1 MRFRVLL
8 LISAIWILAGWQT
21 GAAIDKETLRW
32 IRSKNP
38 PIGKI
43 VIEGNTYFRSPEI
56 KKRMYAKERSLWRA
70 IKGDRRARVQRETAS
85 RDSLE
90 VKYFYLRE
98 GFLNVSVTEDYEP
111 IGRDSAALVR
121 ITISEGRQ
129 FRFGPRTV
137 TGQYDDRFRGDIEGT
152 ANRLGEGKPI
162 DLFKL
167 RETVFTM
174 KSILANN
181 GYPHAVVDYAVDSTR
196 PGPLY
201 PVNFNV
207 DARWP
212 VRFGEVT
219 MEGLSN
225 YPDYVA
231 GRELK
236 MKPGAVYRRRDIIDS
251 QQRLYQSGYFS
262 TLQLNVDSQDRD
274 SLQPGFILR
283 VRERKAQYITL
294 KTGAAQ
300 STVRDLQW
308 DTSVGFGKRN
318 FIGSRMV
325 DATSQYSF
333 SLGSE
338 TRLLDHRY
346 RLRFTEPWFLGV
358 RMPLVLTGE
367 VRPEV
372 RSAKQDY
379 RISSWSVSA
388 STGRKFGREYSTQL
402 GIQYESVN
410 ITGIPADQVLVAI
423 QEAGVSGR
431 RKLYWN
437 FQRDSRENPFI
448 PNRGSLFTFSA
459 QYVGGFLG
467 GDENFTT
474 YEAAYSSYQVV
485 WPGWISATRL
495 KGGWAEAF
503 GKSVLVPR
511 EDRLYLGGANTVRG
525 FRENTLGPADGA
537 NVTAVF
543 NQEFRWKTIQVLSV
557 VPVVGDLFKAM
568 PLWQSLFVD
577 IGNGFSTWDEFK
589 LKDLAY
595 SYGTGVQLVSPAG
608 PIRVDYARVI
618 PTERFQIASRWH
630 FTILYAF

>member
-1 MRFRVLL
+1 MRLWGLILCGVTSILVLWEP
-8 LISAIWILAGWQT
+8 S
-21 GAAIDKETLRW
+21 AAIEKETLRW
-32 IRSKNP
+32 VRSKNP

-43 VIEGNTYFRSPEI
+43 VIEGNTYFQSGEI
-56 KKRMYAKERSLWRA
+56 KKRMYAKERGLWRA

-90 VKYFYLRE
+90 IKYMYLRE
-98 GFLNVSVTEDYEP
+98 GFLNVVMDEDYEP
-111 IGRDSAALVR
+111 MGKDSSALVR
-121 ITISEGRQ
+121 IRISEGRQ
-129 FRFGPRTV
+129 FRFGARTV
-137 TGQYDDRFRGDIEGT
+137 IGEFESRFKGDIEGT
-152 ANRLGEGKPI
+152 ALRLKEGIPI
-162 DLFKL
+162 DLFRL
-167 RETVFTM
+167 RDAVFTM

-181 GYPHAVVDYAVDSTR
+181 GYPHAVVDYAVDSTA

-201 PVNFNV
+201 PVTFKV

-212 VRFGEVT
+212 VRFGEVKID
-219 MEGLSN
+219 GLSRF
-225 YPDYVA
+225 PDYVA
-231 GRELK
+231 RRELK
-236 MKPGAVYRRRDIIDS
+236 VKPGAVYRRQDIIDS
-251 QQRLYQSGYFS
+251 QQRLYESGYFS
-262 TLQLNVDSQDRD
+262 TLQLGVDPEDRD

-283 VRERKAQYITL
+283 VRERKSRYVTL

-318 FIGSRMV
+318 FIGSRVV

-372 RSAKQDY
+372 QSAKQDY

-402 GIQYESVN
+402 GVQYESVN

-437 FQRDSRENPFI
+437 FQRDSRENIFI
-448 PNRGSLFTFSA
+448 PERGSLFLFSA

-467 GDENFTT
+467 GDANFTT

-503 GKSVLVPR
+503 GKSTLVPR

-525 FRENTLGPADGA
+525 FRENTLGPTDGA

-543 NQEFRWKTIQVLSV
+543 NQEFRWKSIQVLNV
-557 VPVVGDLFKAM
+557 VPLLGDLFKAM
-568 PLWQSLFVD
+568 PLWQSVFVD

-618 PTERFQIASRWH
+618 PTERFQFTSRWH